1 MAKTPNYLAK
11 RMNHFGTIKGEEA
24 VHIKP
29 RRLFA
34 RANQF
39 FILLSRAGVWPN
51 PEEKSPD

>member
-1 MAKTPNYLAK
+1 MAKTPNCLPK

-39 FILLSRAGVWPN
+39 FILLSRAGGWPN
-51 PEEKSPD
+51 PEKKNPD